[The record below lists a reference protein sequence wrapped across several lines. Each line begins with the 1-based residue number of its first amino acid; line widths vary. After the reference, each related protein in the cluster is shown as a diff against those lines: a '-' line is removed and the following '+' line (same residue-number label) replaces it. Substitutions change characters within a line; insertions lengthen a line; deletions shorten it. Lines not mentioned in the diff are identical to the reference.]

1 MDNSRLRL
9 QHVFF
14 YGLYM
19 DPDILLSKG
28 VEPRNP
34 RIGTVDGYSLRVG
47 NLATLL
53 RESGAKAS
61 GLVYSLTHDE
71 IDLLYAKAGLDMY
84 VPEAVTVDLESGG
97 RLSALCCNLLVPP
110 NASES
115 NDEYTEKLHACKQR
129 LNVPS

>member
-1 MDNSRLRL
+1 MDNSPLRL
-9 QHVFF
+9 QDVFF

-19 DPDILLSKG
+19 DPDILLSKD
-28 VEPRNP
+28 VESRNP
-34 RIGTVDGYSLRVG
+34 RIGTVKGYALRVG

-53 RESGAKAS
+53 RESGAQAS

-71 IDLLYAKAGLDMY
+71 IDLLYVKAGLDMY
-84 VPEAVTVDLESGG
+84 VPEAVMVDLESGE

-115 NDEYTEKLHACKQR
+115 NDEYAEKLHACKQK